1 MSKSFNHAFAFSFT
15 LIATDPAGTHI
26 PADQI
31 RTAIINHLAAIDDS
45 ELRENIGDAH
55 DSFEQSATD
64 RAQTAITRAKDYWTA
79 TSDGRVIDRAG
90 ATIALCY
97 QLPIDPV
104 PAAKKADFIALAC
117 NAHTDMLVALEYAYH
132 ILGCVYDGEP
142 CDVGSA
148 LQPCDDAIIL
158 AKGGG

>member
-1 MSKSFNHAFAFSFT
+1 MSKLDH
-15 LIATDPAGTHI
+15 
-26 PADQI
+26 
-31 RTAIINHLAAIDDS
+31 
-45 ELRENIGDAH
+45 
-55 DSFEQSATD
+55 
-64 RAQTAITRAKDYWTA
+64 WTA
-79 TSDGRVIDRAG
+79 TPDGRVIDRAR

-97 QLPIDPV
+97 QLPLDPV
-104 PAAKKADFIALAC
+104 PAAKKAEFIALAC

-132 ILGCVYDGEP
+132 ILGCVYDGKP